1 MVSKNTAAQMG
12 KSAQDSQ
19 LRGKQMNKNEQ
30 LPGIGNRRNR
40 WLSGGSALAA
50 AAASL
55 TLFSGQAYAQNRL
68 QTVSIAPPATV
79 SAPSVSRLPQAP
91 IQVEIPGSV
100 QTQRVPA
107 TSIATRAYV
116 DAVGISLDA
125 LVLPPVQ
132 SSATSSP
139 PTGGAVS
146 IIQAPAVSAIT
157 TLSTTTAPSNGD
169 TNIAGINVAAT
180 ANYFASE
187 ANFQPGSFVDVV
199 QILGPSAIIN
209 WTTNDPG
216 TAGGEV
222 TFLGA
227 GQQLDFFSN
236 GGSFTVLNRIFTPTV
251 DAAVRIDGRV
261 TGRVFGGEL
270 IGGNIWFYSP
280 GGLIIGA
287 NAVFNV
293 GSLVLTSSNLNTIGS
308 TFDFTGVAET
318 DTAVVIEAGA
328 QISALEQGSY
338 FAVVAPRIV
347 QGGTVDVNGSVAY
360 VAAEQAQ
367 LTINNGLFDISVGVG
382 SGDLNGVV
390 HTGTTTGAAS
400 TPLTD
405 GMGTVIDSDA
415 QGIYM
420 VAVPKNTAISMMVGG
435 TIGYQPAEAAAL
447 GENGSIILSSGT
459 GTVTSGGFDNPSGQ
473 ADVANAVASGNVVI
487 EGATFTSS
495 AEIYASD
502 SASLIASG
510 TSAISSGS
518 DGLGGYNLSITA
530 DNSVSLSL
538 QDTATIN
545 IDGDLTMASTGSV
558 DVDLT
563 STSGTLSVGG
573 DLRIDTSARGADD
586 FFTLR
591 NNGGTGI
598 GADAVAGSISWVLGG
613 GTNLNIGGNFVLDA
627 SAQGGKGEIQ
637 NGSSTAGDIFANFSS
652 AGSTNIGGFMTLDAR
667 ALSALEFK
675 VAGNGPGLIGNSS
688 TAGDVTLILGG
699 NSITSDGLYIDAS
712 ADATPGDD
720 SSTAQSN
727 DATAGAITVN
737 VTGGFNQFGFLDLY
751 SQANAATSFSGTGNS
766 FSGVAG
772 RGSVNL
778 NVTNFDTVFNVQSSA
793 FIDVSTDGAIAPPSG
808 NTVNISVDGVGT
820 SGGIFFGAGL
830 QIATTAGGGVDDNLT
845 SAGSVF
851 LDVTDGQFFA
861 DFLGI
866 SSNASTGGRDFFG
879 DGNGRNFQ
887 GDDVTLRANVG
898 GLIQTGSTFILSE
911 AIGVGDT
918 GGDAFGGTI
927 TLAANGGAIVFAN
940 SGNLIA
946 TASGGAGVDAQGQ
959 PAIAQGGDIILS
971 VAGAGGSLN
980 LGSFFSANTDARIL
994 FNFELG
1000 DGPFVGPGGDAT
1012 AGDVIFDIDGGTLI
1026 AGDLFVSSSGTGG
1039 VGGGLAP
1046 LAARTTGL
1054 PSAGDG
1060 GVGVGGDVTFNLNG
1074 GDAIIANLT
1083 ISADGFGGNGAD
1095 GDFEAGT
1102 RGGRGGDAVGGAVTF
1117 NALTGTLNTGLLTI
1131 SARANGVNGGG
1142 AGGRSFGSEG
1152 GDGGNAVGGNA
1163 TFNLTGSA
1171 VITAGSVLVTT
1182 EGFGGRGGN
1191 SDATFDS
1198 FSAIIG
1204 SEAGG
1209 NGGNGTGG
1217 TSTFNN
1223 TSGGISFTDLT
1234 TSAAGIGGDGG
1245 SSFGFSF
1252 GGSTGAGG
1260 TGGAGTGGIATI
1272 NLNQDDGSDPNYNVI
1287 ANAVGGAGGGG
1298 LDSGDGGAATGGTAN
1313 LAINNSVITFNVAA
1327 IDASA
1332 LGGNA
1337 GFAGTAGGS
1346 AGAGGNAVGGT
1357 ANLDVN
1363 GALADVSTSEPL
1375 RLNADAVG
1383 GNGADGP
1390 VAGSGANGSGGGSG
1404 GSATGGTVR
1413 IGLTGAGAALTVG
1426 SQLVALSSDATG
1438 GRGGNGGFSS
1448 EAFGGTGGSGGDAT
1462 GGSLTLEANSG
1473 TTLTITE
1480 VSGAFALTGTGIGGD
1495 GGFGGGGIFTAGAG
1509 PGVGGDGGSAIGGS
1523 PTLRAIGGTITG
1535 GAVALNS
1542 FGFGGNGGGGGVDGS
1557 GIAAADGNGGD
1568 GLGGNPIIELLD
1580 GSPGVVTL
1588 GDVTITA
1595 SGFGGTGTV
1604 SGIDLGGRVDI
1615 RDLSV
1620 DPGRVFSLGSLTVDI
1635 AGVAASLGGG
1645 FFLAAGSGIN
1655 TIVGNQ
1661 TVNVVG
1667 DISYVFDGDGQL
1679 VVSGD
1684 TLLAATGN
1692 ILITHTNNTGLVSS
1706 IASGGGFTAIAGLDF
1721 IADGQSIIGSGA
1733 AIAVRAEGEAEAN
1746 DLQAVSNIDFS
1757 AGRNA
1762 TVNNASVTGP
1772 AVTVVLGPGT
1782 FVLNGIAIA
1791 AGGNNNPSFE
1801 QFDPTFNA
1809 AINGDVSSTGFI
1821 NVTAGGNAVFAGG
1834 SNTVSDNGLTVRT
1847 GDDIIIG
1854 SGALVEAGAN
1864 AATSPNTALPF
1875 TGTNNLLLDAGAL
1888 ARSGELLASPLTPI
1902 ASIVNAGDIAANNFA
1917 AILNANAIDGT
1928 GGTISAGS
1936 IRADIVDAPSNAVIA
1951 AVGQSNDNGLLSG
1964 NCLQGNIC
1972 LGSVSADNRI
1982 EIGQNSNN
1990 DVIQLIVEQAAIT
2003 ANDILITIRDGI
2015 VMGSSGIPTSINAAN
2030 VFAIES
2036 LTGDIDLIDAV
2047 INSDQITI
2055 AAAGSLLGNGSL
2067 ISANDI
2073 GITVS
2078 QDLNA
2083 LLIDT
2088 GGQLTDVVNIGGAFE
2103 AEYSVPGSINVG
2115 TFNQGAAAAL
2125 RVVAGG
2131 DNSFGAI
2138 NLAVPQ
2144 NITLIAAD
2152 AVAGIG
2158 IGDVFLGTATG
2169 ANNIDLTGD
2178 NVGFGDLTAAG
2189 TISASAAVGTISFGS
2204 AAAAADLTL
2213 TAVGAITG
2221 GDLSAGGLLS
2231 LNGGSIAIGAASGTN
2246 IDLTSGTNI
2255 LFDSLSSPNAIILSA
2270 LNGLIGGNTVAGDID
2285 SDGDVDLVA
2294 QEIDLGNVTSGGS
2307 VSADAS
2313 VGDASFGTVDAVND
2327 ITITATGTP
2336 SLTNAISGGN
2346 TSITGSSVFFA
2357 NGSIGGDLA
2366 LTATS
2371 GNIDGN
2377 GTVNVGGGIALDAAG
2392 NIAFG
2397 SLDAAGGDFT
2407 ADAGGSIAFTD
2418 ATASGLLGFV
2428 AGGSIAALGGIS
2440 AQSVFVDSGDTVS
2453 AGSVT
2458 ATGGIDI
2465 AGVNGISIGALT
2477 GGNAVLRAAA
2487 GTVTVIDEIDMAG
2500 LLDVRGTSVFLR
2512 STNGLTVAASATAG
2526 TIDISVAGDLDLQ
2539 GLDATGDI
2547 GLTSTGGS
2555 IIAQTAGSPGTQQIT
2570 SSGGDVNITAANDFT
2585 VNASVGAA
2593 NALTIVV
2600 GGLLDLQANATG
2612 AAIDA
2617 LVGDLNIGS
2626 AGSLGRSDLTSS
2638 IAITTGGD
2646 IVLGGAGGG
2655 SPTTGILELSNDEFS
2670 RIFSGGD
2677 LSITAQVGP
2686 QGAGGN
2692 ITLDTLDILVGAGNG
2707 TPQDGNIGTSGGLIL
2722 GAGAAIDVIGVATM
2736 TNAGVDN
2743 LFALDAIEAIR
2754 VNPESGAL
2762 LVQDANGGL
2771 AGVLDLA
2778 APRIEAISDLARSD
2792 TAGALAADIDTR
2804 LGENDGAINDTGYFA
2819 AGNINFTVDDALL
2832 IQNSGDG
2839 TGFDDRRG
2847 FTAGTVNINSAGST
2861 TMIVINGI
2869 VDSLT
2874 GVDAIA
2880 ALGLSGIFDPGSTLN
2895 GCLILSVASCST
2907 FPGVLGNPGLKNP
2920 IQDLIDRDIDPS
2932 DDDSPGV
2939 SLDFDGILVGMR
2951 EPALL
2956 REDPLLDDPV
2966 TGAGNED
2973 LWVTELDCTGVDA
2986 ENEACTTD
2994 AELEPAE

>member
-1 MVSKNTAAQMG
+1 MTSKNTAAQMG
-12 KSAQDSQ
+12 KSAQNSQ
-19 LRGKQMNKNEQ
+19 LRGKQMNNEEQ

-68 QTVSIAPPATV
+68 QTVSIAPPVTV

-91 IQVEIPGSV
+91 TQVEIPGAA

-125 LVLPPVQ
+125 LVLPPMQ

-146 IIQAPAVSAIT
+146 VIQAPAVSTIT

-169 TNIAGINVAAT
+169 TNTAGINVAAT

-209 WTTNDPG
+209 WKTNDPG

-227 GQQLDFFSN
+227 GQQLDFIST

-287 NAVFNV
+287 NAAFNV
-293 GSLVLTSSNLNTIGS
+293 GSLVLTSSNLNAIGS

-400 TPLTD
+400 APVVNGLNQITD
-405 GMGTVIDSDA
+405 ADA
-415 QGIYM
+415 RGIYM
-420 VAVPKNTAISMMVGG
+420 VAVPKNTAISMLVGG
-435 TIGYQPAEAAAL
+435 TVGYRPAEAATL
-447 GENGSIILSSGT
+447 TDNGSIILSAGT
-459 GTVTSGGFDNPSGQ
+459 GTLAGGTPAAPTGQVDFANRVSGGEVLLEN
-473 ADVANAVASGNVVI
+473 I
-487 EGATFTSS
+487 IFTSN
-495 AEIYASD
+495 AEVYGSD
-502 SASLIASG
+502 IVSLNVSG
-510 TSAISSGS
+510 TNEISSGS
-518 DGLGGYNLSITA
+518 DGRGGYDLSLTSE
-530 DNSVSLSL
+530 NSVSLSL
-538 QDTATIN
+538 QDSGAIN
-545 IDGDLTMASTGSV
+545 
-558 DVDLT
+558 
-563 STSGTLSVGG
+563 VGG
-573 DLRIDTSARGADD
+573 NLTLDTSAVGADD
-586 FFTLR
+586 FGTVR
-591 NNGGTGI
+591 NNGGAGI
-598 GADAVAGSISWVLGG
+598 GANAAAGSISFDMSGSS
-613 GTNLNIGGNFVLDA
+613 TLNVGGNLSLNA
-627 SAQGGKGEIQ
+627 SSQGGKGESQ
-637 NGSSTAGDIFANFSS
+637 NGSSTAGDVTVNFSS
-652 AGSTNIGGFMTLDAR
+652 AGAANIGGLMSIDAR
-667 ALSALEFK
+667 ALSAQDGKDTSGGLGL
-675 VAGNGPGLIGNSS
+675 VGNIS
-688 TAGDVTLILGG
+688 TAGNITLNLGG
-699 NSITSDGLYIDAS
+699 GSVIAGGINIDAS
-712 ADATPGDD
+712 AYATPGDGSD
-720 SSTAQSN
+720 NPQNN
-727 DATAGAITVN
+727 DAAAGAISVN
-737 VTGGFNQFGFLDLY
+737 ITSGFNRFDSMNLV
-751 SQANAATSFSGTGNS
+751 SQSNSATSFGAAGDS
-766 FSGVAG
+766 FDGVAG
-772 RGSVNL
+772 RGSVSL
-778 NVTNFDTVFNVQSSA
+778 SVTNFDTVLSVSGNTS
-793 FIDVSTDGAIAPPSG
+793 IDVTTVGAIAPPSG
-808 NTVNISVDGVGT
+808 NTVSIMVDNVGT
-820 SGGIFFGAGL
+820 SGGIFLGSLRIDTIAGGGL
-830 QIATTAGGGVDDNLT
+830 DSNVTTAG
-845 SAGSVF
+845 SVL
-851 LDVTDGQFFA
+851 LDVTSGQFVVDNSLSVIAFA
-861 DFLGI
+861 SVGGPNFSSLG
-866 SSNASTGGRDFFG
+866 S
-879 DGNGRNFQ
+879 GRNFQ
-887 GDDVTLRANVG
+887 GGDVTLQANSG
-898 GLIQTGSTFILSE
+898 GRIQAGSALIFSE
-911 AIGVGDT
+911 AFGDGES
-918 GGDAFGGTI
+918 GGDAIGGTI
-927 TLAANGGAIVFAN
+927 TLRADGGGIAFT
-940 SGNLIA
+940 SGTDLIA
-946 TASGGAGVDAQGQ
+946 SASGGAGIGSDGQ
-959 PAIAQGGDIILS
+959 AALALGGDIVLT
-971 VAGAGGSLN
+971 VAGAGGSLE
-980 LGSFFSANTDARIL
+980 LGNFSAETDARIL
-994 FNFELG
+994 FNAEFSEG
-1000 DGPFVGPGGDAT
+1000 GPPTSPFVGRGGDAI
-1012 AGDVIFDIDGGTLI
+1012 AGDVIFNIDGGTLT
-1026 AGDLFVSSSGTGG
+1026 AGNLTVSSQGTGG
-1039 VGGGLAP
+1039 VGGGLASP
-1046 LAARTTGL
+1046 AALSTGF
-1054 PSAGDG
+1054 PFAGDG
-1060 GVGVGGDVTFNLNG
+1060 GLGEGGDVTFNLDG
-1074 GDAIIANLT
+1074 GNATIANLT

-1102 RGGRGGDAVGGAVTF
+1102 RGGRGGDAVGGTVTF
-1117 NALTGTLNTGLLTI
+1117 NALTGTLDAGSLTI
-1131 SARANGVNGGG
+1131 SARANGINGGG
-1142 AGGRSFGSEG
+1142 RGGSGDGSEG
-1152 GDGGNAVGGNA
+1152 GDGGDATGGTA

-1171 VITAGSVLVTT
+1171 LITAGPVLVTT
-1182 EGFGGRGGN
+1182 DGYGGRGG
-1191 SDATFDS
+1191 SSFATFDS

-1223 TSGGISFTDLT
+1223 TSGDISFTDLT

-1245 SSFGFSF
+1245 SSFGLSF
-1252 GGSTGAGG
+1252 GDSTGAGG
-1260 TGGAGTGGIATI
+1260 AGGVGTGGIATI

-1313 LAINNSVITFNVAA
+1313 LAINNSVISFNVAA

-1332 LGGNA
+1332 VGGNA

-1346 AGAGGNAVGGT
+1346 AGSGGNAVGGT

-1495 GGFGGGGIFTAGAG
+1495 GGT
-1509 PGVGGDGGSAIGGS
+1509 AIGGS

-1604 SGIDLGGRVDI
+1604 GGIDLGGRVDI

-1620 DPGRVFSLGSLTVDI
+1620 DPGGVFSLGSLTVDI

-1645 FFLAAGSGIN
+1645 FFLAAGSGTN

-1679 VVSGD
+1679 VVGGN
-1684 TLLAATGN
+1684 TLLTATGN
-1692 ILITHTNNTGLVSS
+1692 ILVTHTNNTGSVSS
-1706 IASGGGFTAIAGLDF
+1706 FASGGDFTAIAGLDF
-1721 IADGQSIIGSGA
+1721 IADGQSIIGSDG

-1772 AVTVVLGPGT
+1772 AVTVVFGPGI
-1782 FVLNGIAIA
+1782 FVLNGITIA
-1791 AGGNNNPSFE
+1791 AGDNPSFE

-1809 AINGDVSSTGFI
+1809 AINGDVSSTGFV

-1854 SGALVEAGAN
+1854 SGALVEAGTN

-1888 ARSGELLASPLTPI
+1888 SRSGELLTLPLTPI
-1902 ASIVNAGDIAANNFA
+1902 SSIVSGGTIEANDFA
-1917 AILNANAIDGT
+1917 AILNANAIDGL
-1928 GGTISAGS
+1928 GGTINASS
-1936 IRADIVDAPSNAVIA
+1936 MSADIVDAPSNAVIA
-1951 AVGQSNDNGLLSG
+1951 AIGQSDDNGLLSPQ
-1964 NCLQGNIC
+1964 CLQGNVC
-1972 LGSVSADNRI
+1972 LGSISANNRI

-1990 DVIQLIVEQAAIT
+1990 DVIQLIVEQAAIS

-2015 VMGSSGIPTSINAAN
+2015 VMGSNGIPTSIDAAN
-2030 VFAIES
+2030 IFAIES

-2073 GITVS
+2073 GITVGA
-2078 QDLNA
+2078 DLNA

-2088 GGQLTDVVNIGGAFE
+2088 GGELTDVVDVGGGFE
-2103 AEYSVPGSINVG
+2103 AEYSVSGSIDVG
-2115 TFNQGAAAAL
+2115 TYNQGTAAAL

-2138 NLAVPQ
+2138 NLIGPFD
-2144 NITLIAAD
+2144 ITLIAAD

-2204 AAAAADLTL
+2204 AAAAVDLTL

-2221 GDLSAGGLLS
+2221 GDLSAGRLLS
-2231 LNGGSIAIGAASGTN
+2231 LDGGSIAIGAASGTN

-2270 LNGLIGGNTVAGDID
+2270 LNGLIGGNTIAGDID
-2285 SDGDVDLVA
+2285 SDGDIDLVA
-2294 QEIDLGNVTSGGS
+2294 QEIALGNVTSGGS

-2313 VGDASFGTVDAVND
+2313 AGDASFGTVDAAND
-2327 ITITATGTP
+2327 ITVTATGTP

-2357 NGSIGGDLA
+2357 NGSIGGDLS
-2366 LTATS
+2366 LTAIS

-2418 ATASGLLGFV
+2418 ATASGSLGFV

-2440 AQSVFVDSGDTVS
+2440 AGGVFLDSGDTVS

-2477 GGNAVLRAAA
+2477 GGNAVLRATA

-2500 LLDVRGTSVFLR
+2500 LLDVEGTSVFLR
-2512 STNGLTVAASATAG
+2512 STNGLTVAATATAG
-2526 TIDISVAGDLDLQ
+2526 TIDVSVAGDLDLQ
-2539 GLDATGDI
+2539 GLTATGDI
-2547 GLTSTGGS
+2547 DLTSTGGS
-2555 IIAQTAGSPGTQQIT
+2555 IVANEAIASTMAALPPGAQGPLQIT

-2585 VNASVGAA
+2585 VNASVSAV
-2593 NALTIVV
+2593 NALTIEV

-2638 IAITTGGD
+2638 IAISTGGD

-2692 ITLDTLDILVGAGNG
+2692 ITVDTLDVLVAAGNG
-2707 TPQDGNIGTSGGLIL
+2707 TPQDGNIGIGGGLIL

-2736 TNAGVDN
+2736 TNAGPDT
-2743 LFALDAIEAIR
+2743 LFALDAIDAIR

-2762 LVQDANGGL
+2762 LVQDGNGGL

-2778 APRIEAISDLARSD
+2778 APRIEAISDLARSEI
-2792 TAGALAADIDTR
+2792 AGALVADIDTR

-2819 AGNINFTVDDALL
+2819 AGDINFTVDDALL

-2839 TGFDDRRG
+2839 TAFDDRRG
-2847 FTAGTVNINSAGST
+2847 FTANTVNINSAGST
-2861 TMIVINGI
+2861 TIIVINGI

-2880 ALGLSGIFDPGSTLN
+2880 ALGLPGIFDPGSTVN
-2895 GCLILSVASCST
+2895 GCLILDVASCST
-2907 FPGVLGNPGLKNP
+2907 FPGVLGNPGLENP
-2920 IQDLIDRDIDPS
+2920 IQDLIDREIDPR
-2932 DDDSPGV
+2932 DDDAPGV
-2939 SLDFDGILVGMR
+2939 GIPGVGIDFNGMLVEMR
-2951 EPALL
+2951 ERSLT
-2956 REDPLLDDPV
+2956 REDTLLDDPV

-2986 ENEACTTD
+2986 GNEACAAD